1 MDFQQIRKY
10 VKGVLTNSFL
20 NKTTLD
26 KLSTS
31 DAGNLLFD
39 GKEISGSGGSET
51 SNYFYLIDYNSMESI
66 NSRNFTAEK
75 DCYIEVETYANDNKE
90 EHYYINDIFVGRES
104 INGEVIYLK
113 SFFLSK
119 GDNLKLREGVSHSTT
134 IRIFDL
140 LNNKHNYSTEEQ
152 VVGTWIDSKPIYEKT
167 LLFENQY
174 LQNGFTDLDH
184 GISDI
189 DMYIDLKGNY
199 KNLENSNMLLLSHL
213 NTNGGLG
220 FSIGTWCDNTTKIR
234 ISTGANMVGNYNIYI
249 TIQYTKTTD

>member
-31 DAGNLLFD
+31 DKGNLLFD

-51 SNYFYLIDYNSMESI
+51 SNYFYLIDYNSMESV
-66 NSRNFTAEK
+66 NSRDFTAEK

-140 LNNKHNYSTEEQ
+140 LNNKHTYSTEEK
-152 VVGTWIDSKPIYEKT
+152 VVGKWIDGKPIYEKT
-167 LLFENQY
+167 FSITITNNVDNFVSDNFGDKVLRHFQIDFN
-174 LQNGFTDLDH
+174 
-184 GISDI
+184 GISNNLTSSNNYSDTLFI
-189 DMYIDLKGNY
+189 NTSNQLMYYISRTGSWWNG
-199 KNLENSNMLLLSHL
+199 L
-213 NTNGGLG
+213 NT
-220 FSIGTWCDNTTKIR
+220 
-234 ISTGANMVGNYNIYI
+234 ANI
-249 TIQYTKTTD
+249 TVQYTKTTD

>member
-39 GKEISGSGGSET
+39 GKEISGSDGSGT
-51 SNYFYLIDYNSMESI
+51 SNSFYLIDYNSMESI

-75 DCYIEVETYANDNKE
+75 DCYIEVETYANDNRE
-90 EHYYINDIFVGRES
+90 EHYYINDISVGRES

-152 VVGTWIDSKPIYEKT
+152 VVGTWIDGKPLYEKVIAFSLT
-167 LLFENQY
+167 GSGNLSYAHNIENLHEIHFISMLHGNSENRIKTCRTYIPWYNEASVY
-174 LQNGFTDLDH
+174 LDEITTTDILIH
-184 GISDI
+184 H
-189 DMYIDLKGNY
+189 
-199 KNLENSNMLLLSHL
+199 NSNR
-213 NTNGGLG
+213 TE
-220 FSIGTWCDNTTKIR
+220 FYEFIIR
-234 ISTGANMVGNYNIYI
+234 
-249 TIQYTKTTD
+249 YTKTTD

>member
-10 VKGVLTNSFL
+10 VKGVLTNSFI

-31 DAGNLLFD
+31 DEGNLLFD
-39 GKEISGSGGSET
+39 GKKISGNSGSET
-51 SNYFYLIDYNSMESI
+51 SNYFYLIDYNSMESL
-66 NSRNFTAEK
+66 NSRDFTAEK

-140 LNNKHNYSTEEQ
+140 LDNKHNYSIEEK
-152 VVGTWIDSKPIYEKT
+152 VVGKWIDGKPIYEKT
-167 LLFENQY
+167 YVLN
-174 LQNGFTDLDH
+174 
-184 GISDI
+184 DI
-189 DMYIDLKGNY
+189 
-199 KNLENSNMLLLSHL
+199 NL
-213 NTNGGLG
+213 
-220 FSIGTWCDNTTKIR
+220 
-234 ISTGANMVGNYNIYI
+234 STGNNIFDTIENVKIINSKGTINGYSVPYADGGEYVMPFYFNNEIGLWSNKGFYNQTINIILTINYI
-249 TIQYTKTTD
+249 KTTD

>member
-31 DAGNLLFD
+31 NEGNLLFD
-39 GKEISGSGGSET
+39 GKEINSGSSSET
-51 SNYFYLIDYNSMESI
+51 SNSFYLIDYNSMESV

-90 EHYYINDIFVGRES
+90 EHYFINGIFVGRES

-113 SFFLSK
+113 NFFLRK
-119 GDNLKLREGVSHSTT
+119 GDTISFRDGVAHTTT
-134 IRIFDL
+134 IRVFSL
-140 LNNKHNYSTEEQ
+140 KATESSYHNYSTEEK
-152 VVGTWIDSKPIYEKT
+152 VVGKWVDGKTIYEKT
-167 LLFENQY
+167 FDISNRTFANDTWYNLIALSNVDIIINYSIQGDKELSNIMSPNSVQIVNDTLRFS
-174 LQNGFTDLDH
+174 QNRGT
-184 GISDI
+184 S
-189 DMYIDLKGNY
+189 
-199 KNLENSNMLLLSHL
+199 L
-213 NTNGGLG
+213 N
-220 FSIGTWCDNTTKIR
+220 IGVCF
-234 ISTGANMVGNYNIYI
+234 I

>member
-39 GKEISGSGGSET
+39 GKEINGSGGSET
-51 SNYFYLIDYNSMESI
+51 SNTFYLIDYNSMESI

-90 EHYYINDIFVGRES
+90 EHYYINDIYVGRES

-140 LNNKHNYSTEEQ
+140 LNNKHNYSTEEK
-152 VVGTWIDSKPIYEKT
+152 VVGKWIDGKPIYEKVIIIDNPPSKIDA
-167 LLFENQY
+167 LYE
-174 LQNGFTDLDH
+174 H
-184 GISDI
+184 GISNFNHLI
-189 DMYIDLKGNY
+189 NMNVVYI
-199 KNLENSNMLLLSHL
+199 
-213 NTNGGLG
+213 TNGGIEYSEPIFINSNSARSCAIDSTKLYITT
-220 FSIGTWCDNTTKIR
+220 IG
-234 ISTGANMVGNYNIYI
+234 GNYIQLYV

>member
-39 GKEISGSGGSET
+39 GKEINSGSNGSET
-51 SNYFYLIDYNSMESI
+51 SNSFYLIDYNSMESV
-66 NSRNFTAEK
+66 NSRDFTAEK

-113 SFFLSK
+113 SFFLNK
-119 GDNLKLREGVSHSTT
+119 GDNIKLREGVSHNTT

-140 LNNKHNYSTEEQ
+140 LNNKHTYSTEEK
-152 VVGTWIDSKPIYEKT
+152 VVGKWIDGKPIYEKT
-167 LLFENQY
+167 FSSITITN
-174 LQNGFTDLDH
+174 NTDNFVSDNFGDKALRHFQIDFN
-184 GISDI
+184 GISNNLTSSNNYSDTLFI
-189 DMYIDLKGNY
+189 NTSNQLMYYISRTGSWWNG
-199 KNLENSNMLLLSHL
+199 L
-213 NTNGGLG
+213 NT
-220 FSIGTWCDNTTKIR
+220 
-234 ISTGANMVGNYNIYI
+234 ANI
-249 TIQYTKTTD
+249 TVQYTKTTD